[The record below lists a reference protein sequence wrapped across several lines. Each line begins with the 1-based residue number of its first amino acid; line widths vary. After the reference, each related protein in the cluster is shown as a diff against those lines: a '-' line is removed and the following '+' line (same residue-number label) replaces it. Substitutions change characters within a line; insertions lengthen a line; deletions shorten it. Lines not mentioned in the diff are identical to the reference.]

1 MRFLTICFH
10 ALVTAAGSRAIVG
23 LILNT
28 KRMKRRPLPSCA
40 VFYSLSP
47 LRSPEKKVVRAT
59 VVDIFFE
66 STSYNGVR
74 ADRLL
79 RLDCVFNN
87 QLLLP
92 ESVKNVSVPLR
103 YYDLVMAFKYA
114 LYINL

>member
-47 LRSPEKKVVRAT
+47 LRSPEKKVVRAP

-66 STSYNGVR
+66 STMVCEQIDCCVSIAYSITNFFFQN
-74 ADRLL
+74 RLKMSL
-79 RLDCVFNN
+79 SPCDTT
-87 QLLLP
+87 
-92 ESVKNVSVPLR
+92 
-103 YYDLVMAFKYA
+103 
-114 LYINL
+114 I